1 MKLNMIYLYE
11 VLKEVKPLSGN
22 RNQNSDHVWSGVGG
36 RGSSRKGHKG
46 ALWGECS
53 THLGT
58 LVNVIVTTH
67 PTQCL

>member
-1 MKLNMIYLYE
+1 MKLNMIHLYE
-11 VLKEVKPLSGN
+11 VLKEVKPLNGN

-53 THLGT
+53 TRLGT